1 MIKNILKYGLLFI
14 ICLELQVLLFDR
26 IYFSGY
32 LNIYFY
38 VLFILLLPINTSR
51 SMGMLL
57 AFVLGISVDMFSNTP
72 GMHASAAV
80 FMAFLR
86 PSILRF
92 LSPVDGYELGMEA
105 RVSILGVGWF
115 IRYSMV
121 LILAHHTWLLYLEA
135 FSISLFF
142 FTLLK
147 VLLSTFATGFIIF
160 LSQFLIYRK

>member
-38 VLFILLLPINTSR
+38 VLFILLLPIQTSR
-51 SMGMLL
+51 SLGMLL

-105 RVSILGVGWF
+105 RVSILGIGWF

-121 LILAHHTWLLYLEA
+121 LILAHHAWLLYLEA
-135 FSISLFF
+135 FSFSLFF

-147 VLLSTFATGFIIF
+147 VLLSTFATGFIVF